1 MTDAHRQEATGPTG
15 DDRVDAAVAR
25 LKDLDT
31 VPVDDH
37 VRVYHDIHARLGA
50 VLGRTGEPV
59 DTADRDPLGSADP
72 LDPVDHADPAD
83 PVDPLDPV
91 DPADPADAGG
101 TAARGEA
108 DLQGRPADAGG

>member
-59 DTADRDPLGSADP
+59 DTADPLGSADP
-72 LDPVDHADPAD
+72 LDPLHPD
-83 PVDPLDPV
+83 

>member
-59 DTADRDPLGSADP
+59 DTADRDPLGSVDP
-72 LDPVDHADPAD
+72 L
-83 PVDPLDPV
+83 DPLDPV

>member
-31 VPVDDH
+31 APVDDH
-37 VRVYHDIHARLGA
+37 VGVYHDIHARLGA
-50 VLGRTGEPV
+50 VLGQTGDPV
-59 DTADRDPLGSADP
+59 DPADPRDPVDPADP
-72 LDPVDHADPAD
+72 LDSADAPD

-91 DPADPADAGG
+91 DPVDPADTGG
-101 TAARGEA
+101 TAARGEG
-108 DLQGRPADAGG
+108 DRQGRPTDAGG